1 MTDLQ
6 HDLRTGVV
14 EPGDHE
20 KFSHLVPG
28 KNGVSGRELVM
39 MAMVEGTPVTAL
51 CGKTWV
57 PTRDPERFPICPD
70 CLRVAKERGLFA

>member
-51 CGKTWV
+51 CGHRWI
-57 PTRDPERFPICPD
+57 PSRDPERFPLCPT
-70 CLRVAKERGLFA
+70 CKEIARELGAVW